1 MDPLQIPPTMA
12 PPHLIKNERCLK
24 CLITCNFR
32 PWPRSTGGPSQVHK
46 LPHVLI
52 LFCILRAIIDFVF
65 CICICIFWTADKNT
79 KVSMM
84 INERPKSG
92 WKRTWQ
98 NSGLTRNRTLA
109 CDERL
114 NSGGSR
120 GGTGG
125 PGSHPYFSTKMRPE
139 VPKKCF
145 SRPPPP
151 PFLRVWMTAPPHLLS
166 QGLDPAL
173 LNLPQGFGLHL
184 YHIFWNLYWI
194 SHTSSI
200 HRMWNVIKTYC
211 NLCTKFAPLWFVI
224 LRVEQVWEMQAY
236 VFVWNRQVLQ
246 CLADSK
252 ADYRP

>member
-65 CICICIFWTADKNT
+65 CICIFWTADKNT

-194 SHTSSI
+194 SHTSSSLYI
-200 HRMWNVIKTYC
+200 VCKTVSKHTAIY
-211 NLCTKFAPLWFVI
+211 APSLHHFD
-224 LRVEQVWEMQAY
+224 LS
-236 VFVWNRQVLQ
+236 F
-246 CLADSK
+246 
-252 ADYRP
+252 